1 MKWNPFNTSVGVAL
15 GGGAARGIAHI
26 GILKAFEE
34 ERVSISYLSGTSI
47 GALVA
52 AYYAFGK
59 SSEEIFHVGRLL
71 NFKQIASFSLM
82 QMGGFFT
89 TDAIREMILRD
100 LGDVQIQD
108 SLIPLAICATDIESG
123 EQVVFEKGSVAD
135 AVCASV
141 AVPGIF
147 SPVEIDG
154 RMLVDGGLIE
164 NVPISLVER
173 LGAGIVVGVDLN
185 GIKRYPAPSGML
197 DVVGNA
203 IDICMDLK
211 TRDQLKKAD
220 IVVSLDL
227 TKYSRTD
234 NTDRVEQLVLEGYR
248 PMKDKINKLLWFKR
262 ANAIRYVIKLL
273 KEIVPL
279 KVPEFIKGKVRKKR
293 SNIKVK

>member
-59 SSEEIFHVGRLL
+59 SSEEILHVGRLL
-71 NFKQIASFSLM
+71 NFKQMASFSLM

-100 LGDVQIQD
+100 LGDVQIQN

-164 NVPISLVER
+164 NVPVSLVER

-211 TRDQLKKAD
+211 TRDQLKNAD

-227 TKYSRTD
+227 TGYSRTD
-234 NTDRVEQLVLEGYR
+234 NTDRVEQLMMEGYR

-279 KVPEFIKGKVRKKR
+279 KVPEFIKGKVKKKQ